1 MTLRIATLFT
11 ILTLLF
17 ASSCAQM
24 DSSISELSAPRTVL
38 VTGATGT
45 QGGAVAQELLAR
57 GYIVRG
63 LTRNPE
69 SDRARTLQNLGVTM
83 VKGDFDDQASLAA
96 ALDGAYGLFAVTS
109 SNNSTVALEIAH
121 GKQLIA
127 AAQRANIRHFV
138 YTSVSQADTNTG
150 VPHFDSK
157 YEIEKTLYDS
167 GLNYS
172 IVRPVE
178 FMDNLRFRQE
188 EILSGVLTDPR
199 DLSKRHQW
207 IAAKDIG
214 FFVGEAFDK
223 PEEWIGKAVNI
234 AGDQMTL
241 AEFLATLSQELNV
254 GISYK
259 KIPWDQFEVT
269 TGPEMTL
276 MYRWFDGPGY
286 QVDLNALRAQ
296 YPNLTTMKEYLSSLG
311 WKKP

>member
-1 MTLRIATLFT
+1 MTTRITTLVAL
-11 ILTLLF
+11 LTMLF
-17 ASSCAQM
+17 VSGCTQV
-24 DSSISELSAPRTVL
+24 DSSDSALNASRAIL

-45 QGGAVAQELLAR
+45 QGGAVARALLAR
-57 GYIVRG
+57 GYAVRG
-63 LTRNPE
+63 LTRNPD
-69 SDRARTLQNLGVTM
+69 SDQAKALENLGATM
-83 VKGDFDDQASLAA
+83 VKGDFDDPASLAA
-96 ALDGAYGLFAVTS
+96 ALAGAYGLFAVTS
-109 SNNSTVALEIAH
+109 SNHSSIAVEIAH

-127 AAQRANIRHFV
+127 AAQRANIMHFV
-138 YTSVSQADTNTG
+138 YTSVSQAETKTG

-188 EILSGVLTDPR
+188 EIMSGVLTDPR

-223 PEEWIGKAVNI
+223 PEQWMGKAVNI
-234 AGDQMTL
+234 AGDETTL
-241 AEFLATLSQELNV
+241 SEFLTTLSEEFNV
-254 GISYK
+254 DISYK
-259 KIPWDQFEVT
+259 KIPWDQFEASS
-269 TGPEMTL
+269 GPEMTM

-286 QVDLNALRAQ
+286 QVDLHALRAQ
-296 YPNLTTMKEYLSSLG
+296 YPNLITMREYVRSLE
-311 WKKP
+311 WDKP